1 MFLKIMTYLRV
12 NSQFLILFNLSEAT
26 MDKPS
31 STKKC
36 VRVQLIKNGK
46 KITAFL
52 PNDGCLNFDK
62 ENDEVCIILSLRDF
76 LNIESSFSRF
86 KKTTGEIVSVE
97 EIAEWK
103 PLKIKNFGI
112 WLRYDFRSSTHNMYR
127 CHHPVLHGHRIQ
139 AQGPRHPDHQVEGH
153 FQTNLNIS
161 NPDTP
166 RCLTFLRQLSKFKK
180 TTGEI
185 VSLEEIGE
193 RKPLK
198 IKNFGIWL

>member
-1 MFLKIMTYLRV
+1 MTIV
-12 NSQFLILFNLSEAT
+12 STLIRRTTRF
-26 MDKPS
+26 
-31 STKKC
+31 
-36 VRVQLIKNGK
+36 
-46 KITAFL
+46 
-52 PNDGCLNFDK
+52 
-62 ENDEVCIILSLRDF
+62 CIILSLRDF

-139 AQGPRHPDHQVEGH
+139 AQGQGPRHPDHQVEGH

-166 RCLTFLRQLSKFKK
+166 RCLTFKFKK

-198 IKNFGIWL
+198 IKNFGIWLRHNSRSGTHHMYCEYRNLAVSAAITQCYRDMGARHRARAHAIQKIR